1 MSALIQGGIYKNP
14 SETISHVSSIIG
26 EPKEKKE
33 ESICLRRKWTYYQT
47 SSLQEAWHNN
57 KLFTY
62 IKEKVVN
69 ILVYLGNA
77 LCLYMKWGH
86 KTEPLSKDVVKEIE
100 LKTKEKPEEEA
111 ALVEVP
117 KAAEKV
123 KTELK
128 HSEANPSE
136 RLGKPLQDTEVL
148 EESLLLTEPE
158 DVQEKPVDLK
168 ATLEETSTSME
179 HLITAAE
186 QLDEYDE
193 LLGDENSLPSTIKRQ
208 SDFTSYLDDLE
219 QVLEEQEKEGKER
232 VVSTAAKV
240 ESSSDVFKYLKY
252 GAVALAGLA
261 SGSLAI
267 AIPYSGSAAIEK
279 SGIIPTLGLQSKNT
293 LGAYVSGPLFA
304 AFGLYT
310 GYSSVKNSGL
320 KHLLGEEA
328 GGRASLTL
336 NAIQLSQAAINAYT
350 GARDIE
356 TGVLNYAV
364 DKVKLKYLSQAYD
377 TVSRPARNFLVK
389 TLSGKD
395 EEQLNKIQKIYQTA
409 TLAPILTYQGWNL
422 LKLGYGLVT
431 MSPAL
436 TAVGLAGG
444 TAYLAYNY
452 LSSKTTDQ
460 EGQSSKV
467 QIFDSQDQV
476 KSFFAHLT
484 NVFSDENFQKDK
496 DNMQLIIEYNALIE
510 KGYDNETLLRAL
522 IEVESFDTAMKKQA
536 KQEYLEVKNRLLEKY
551 PAK

>member
-1 MSALIQGGIYKNP
+1 MSALIQGGVYKNP
-14 SETISHVSSIIG
+14 SATISHVSSIIG

-33 ESICLRRKWTYYQT
+33 ESISLRRKWTYYET
-47 SSLQEAWHNN
+47 SSLQEAWHSN
-57 KLFTY
+57 KLLTY

-100 LKTKEKPEEEA
+100 LKTKEKPEEKA
-111 ALVEVP
+111 ALVELP
-117 KAAEKV
+117 KAAEKATTDV
-123 KTELK
+123 ENSAASRTEILD
-128 HSEANPSE
+128 
-136 RLGKPLQDTEVL
+136 KPLQDTEVL
-148 EESLLLTEPE
+148 EENPLLAEPE

-168 ATLEETSTSME
+168 ATLEETSTSMQ
-179 HLITAAE
+179 HLVTAAE

-193 LLGDENSLPSTIKRQ
+193 LLGDESSLPSTIKRQ

-261 SGSLAI
+261 SGSLAV
-267 AIPYSGSAAIEK
+267 AVPYLGSAAIEK
-279 SGIIPTLGLQSKNT
+279 SGIIPTLGLQSKNI
-293 LGAYVSGPLFA
+293 LGSYVSAPLFA
-304 AFGLYT
+304 GFGLYT

-320 KHLLGEEA
+320 KHILGSEA
-328 GGRASLTL
+328 GEKASLTL

-364 DKVKLKYLSQAYD
+364 DKVKMKYLSKAYD
-377 TVSRPARNFLVK
+377 TVSHPVANFLVR
-389 TLSGKD
+389 TLSGED
-395 EEQLNKIQKIYQTA
+395 EEKLAEIQKIYQTA
-409 TLAPILTYQGWNL
+409 TLAPILAYQGWNL

-436 TAVGLAGG
+436 TAAGLAGG
-444 TAYLAYNY
+444 AYLAYNY
-452 LSSKTTDQ
+452 LSSKTADQ

-467 QIFDSQDQV
+467 QIFDSQEQV
-476 KSFFAHLT
+476 KSFFTHLT
-484 NVFSDENFQKDK
+484 NVFSDENFQKD
-496 DNMQLIIEYNALIE
+496 NIQLIIEYNALIE

-536 KQEYLEVKNRLLEKY
+536 EKEYLEVKNRLLAKY